1 MIEKEKL
8 QTKINEMITYF
19 PWYEDYLPSMKPDSL
34 LKLPLI
40 TRGILEKHYYHQ
52 DFHPAWKIYQT
63 SGTSSKKRKKIAYSR
78 EDDQYY
84 LDKKVQIYTRFLQDK
99 PIRTAMSDMGTG
111 HAANTAIE
119 VFKNVGLI
127 CEDIPYHLPVQDHV
141 RLLKQFRP
149 DCLYTMPSILESVL
163 SATDHPEQFGIQK
176 VILVGEVASA
186 EWQKKVASRLRIDR
200 QDIMDTVG
208 SIEIGTIAYYSHEH
222 GCYLFVE
229 DLVPEG
235 IRAEEVGLDAD
246 LLREDERVLVL
257 TSFSRKTF
265 PAVRFVTY
273 DVIRGFK
280 PIHIADKTFF
290 SFQSLVKRVGTE
302 WKHGEK
308 ISFYDIEE
316 AAFRYLDKATIWIQV
331 DGNKL
336 LVWIDSPFITDCI
349 RKQIQLDI
357 QDQIPEIGIMIRNGI
372 LSEIQVKVVT
382 DPEQFQ
388 TDRVKKKVIHH
399 QYWERN

>member
-1 MIEKEKL
+1 MIEKERL

-19 PWYEDYLPSMKPDSL
+19 PWYRDYLSSMEPDDL
-34 LKLPLI
+34 LRLPLI
-40 TRGILEKHYYHQ
+40 TREILEKHYYHQ
-52 DFHPAWKIYQT
+52 DFNPAWKIYQT
-63 SGTSSKKRKKIAYSR
+63 SGTSSRKRKKIVYSK
-78 EDDQYY
+78 EDDQEY
-84 LDKKVQIYTRFLQDK
+84 LDKKVHIYARFLQDK

-111 HAANTAIE
+111 HAANTAME
-119 VFKNVGLI
+119 VFKSVGLI

-141 RLLKQFRP
+141 KLLKQFRP

-186 EWQKKVASRLRIDR
+186 QWQNKVASRLRIDR
-200 QDIMDTVG
+200 KEIMDTYG

-229 DLVPEG
+229 GLVPEG
-235 IRAEEVGLDAD
+235 IRAEELGLDED
-246 LLREDERVLVL
+246 LLREDERILAL

-273 DVIRGFK
+273 DVVRGFK
-280 PIHIADKTFF
+280 PIHVAGKMVP
-290 SFQSLVKRVGTE
+290 SFKSLVKRVGTE

-331 DGNKL
+331 DHNKL
-336 LVWIDSPFITDCI
+336 LVWIDSPYITDFI
-349 RKQIQLDI
+349 RKQIQVDI

-372 LSEIQVKVVT
+372 LDEIQVNVVT
-382 DPEQFQ
+382 DPKQFQ

-399 QYWERN
+399 KQWERH